1 VGALPETVQ
10 FPAKEST
17 RVEYGKVLAQLG
29 EEHPD
34 IVVLDADLSGST
46 QTARF
51 AKVFQDRFFNI
62 GIAEQDMMGTAAGL
76 ALGGKIPFASTFA
89 IFATGRAWEQVR
101 QTIAYSS
108 LNVKIVASHGGV
120 TVGED
125 GGSHQSVE
133 DLAIMRVLPNMV
145 VLVPADGPETRA
157 MVRWAA
163 AYQGPVYIRTS
174 RIPFPVIHHENVTF
188 ELGVSHIL
196 QEGDDVTLAGLG
208 LMVHQC
214 LAAADLLAKQGITA
228 RVLNLSC
235 LKPLDWGLVVESAQR
250 TGCMVTAEEHS
261 ATGGLGSAVSEVL
274 SEHYPVPLRRV
285 GLRDTFG
292 LSGKPDDLLKHFG
305 LTPENISKAALAV
318 LARKKKA

>member
-1 VGALPETVQ
+1 
-10 FPAKEST
+10 
-17 RVEYGKVLAQLG
+17 
-29 EEHPD
+29 
-34 IVVLDADLSGST
+34 
-46 QTARF
+46 
-51 AKVFQDRFFNI
+51 
-62 GIAEQDMMGTAAGL
+62 
-76 ALGGKIPFASTFA
+76 
-89 IFATGRAWEQVR
+89 
-101 QTIAYSS
+101 
-108 LNVKIVASHGGV
+108 
-120 TVGED
+120 
-125 GGSHQSVE
+125 
-133 DLAIMRVLPNMV
+133 
-145 VLVPADGPETRA
+145 
-157 MVRWAA
+157 
-163 AYQGPVYIRTS
+163 
-174 RIPFPVIHHENVTF
+174 
-188 ELGVSHIL
+188 
-196 QEGDDVTLAGLG
+196 
-208 LMVHQC
+208 MVHQC